1 MSKIGR
7 AVGTVET
14 KKLVQAWSSVS
25 EKLKHQTEELEKMK
39 LTAKLP
45 AKYISKC
52 DDFLARVQG
61 KNFIFISFI
70 TQHLIN
76 SVIYGWIN
84 YLACE
89 EPTKTFE
96 MLLQ

>member
-1 MSKIGR
+1 MNGEICQSLPKIGR

-14 KKLVQAWSSVS
+14 KKLVDAWNSVS

-39 LTAKLP
+39 LTVKLP

-61 KNFIFISFI
+61 KNFIYISFI
-70 TQHLIN
+70 T
-76 SVIYGWIN
+76 
-84 YLACE
+84 
-89 EPTKTFE
+89 
-96 MLLQ
+96 